1 MGWYLGWTPGPKEI
15 SAVGNVNSIWRNHK
29 PRRFYIVIRKSP
41 VLNGKQGFVKYSS
54 SLRLRGPDTAIS
66 GTGFLMLPAWLMM
79 LLVLCG
85 PAGCSQSTSRPQP
98 PKVSLSA
105 AEAVVQQTAQ
115 DSRSA
120 VRADTVQ
127 AVENLHRP
135 LAEQIVAA
143 ALHDASRPVRFA
155 AAMVAG
161 RRRMK
166 SLEPQ
171 LKSLLHDPDPSVRIA
186 AVYALARLGDSS
198 HMNMLPMMLTSSN
211 PVIRANA
218 AMVLGRLGDAS
229 AIGLLRTLSDD
240 PNHSVKLVVT
250 SALARLGYKRAIKSL
265 IAMDL
270 SGDTADHLFALSTCR
285 SLDNPLAVNVLLAG
299 LHDPMAEAQ
308 LIAARGL
315 GQRGSVAG
323 IKIALT
329 EAASTDPGLRA
340 LAALA
345 LGSIPSPASE
355 PALRTLLQDKNI
367 RVRVAAAA
375 GLINLHDY
383 AKRVASME
391 KAP

>member
-1 MGWYLGWTPGPKEI
+1 M
-15 SAVGNVNSIWRNHK
+15 
-29 PRRFYIVIRKSP
+29 
-41 VLNGKQGFVKYSS
+41 LNGKYCSVKLLAGPLPCRRHAAIPRSG
-54 SLRLRGPDTAIS
+54 SLRSTSPG
-66 GTGFLMLPAWLMM
+66 WLMIAM
-79 LLVLCG
+79 LLCG
-85 PAGCSQSTSRPQP
+85 LAGCSQSASPPMP
-98 PKVSLSA
+98 PKVSLAA
-105 AEAVVQQTAQ
+105 AETVVRQAEK
-115 DSRSA
+115 DLRPA

-127 AVENLHRP
+127 AVEYLHRP
-135 LAEQIVAA
+135 LAEKIIDS
-143 ALHDASRPVRFA
+143 ALHDVSRPVRFA

-171 LKSLLHDPDPSVRIA
+171 IKNLLHDPDPSVRIA
-186 AVYALARLGDSS
+186 AVYALARMGDSS
-198 HMNMLPMMLTSSN
+198 YMNMLPPMLASSN

-229 AIGLLRTLSDD
+229 AIALLRTLSDD
-240 PNHSVKLVVT
+240 PNHSVRLVVT
-250 SALARLGYKRAIKSL
+250 SALARLGYKRAVKSL
-265 IAMDL
+265 IALDL

-285 SLDNPLAVNVLLAG
+285 TLNNPLAVNVLLAG
-299 LHDPMAEAQ
+299 LHDSMAEAQ

-329 EAASTDPGLRA
+329 EAASADPGLRA

-355 PALRTLLQDKNI
+355 PVLRTLLHDKNI

-383 AKRVASME
+383 ANRVASLE

>member
-1 MGWYLGWTPGPKEI
+1 M
-15 SAVGNVNSIWRNHK
+15 
-29 PRRFYIVIRKSP
+29 
-41 VLNGKQGFVKYSS
+41 LNAKNCFVKLSAIP
-54 SLRLRGPDTAIS
+54 LRGGCDAAIPGS
-66 GTGFLMLPAWLMM
+66 GSLSLPAWLTM
-79 LLVLCG
+79 LLLLCG
-85 PAGCSQSTSRPQP
+85 LAGCSQGTSRPLP
-98 PKVSLSA
+98 PKVSLAA

-115 DSRSA
+115 DHRSA

-127 AVENLHRP
+127 AVEKLHRP

-143 ALHDASRPVRFA
+143 ALQDVSRPVRFA

-171 LKSLLHDPDPSVRIA
+171 LKTLLHDPDPSVRIA
-186 AVYALARLGDSS
+186 ALYAMARLGDLS
-198 HMNMLPMMLTSSN
+198 HMNMLPPMLASSN

-229 AIGLLRTLSDD
+229 AIAMLRALSDD
-240 PNHSVKLVVT
+240 PNHSVRLVVT
-250 SALARLGYKRAIKSL
+250 SALARLGYKRAVKSL
-265 IAMDL
+265 IALDL

-285 SLDNPLAVNVLLAG
+285 TLDNPLAVNVLLAG

-329 EAASTDPGLRA
+329 EAASADPGLRA

-355 PALRTLLQDKNI
+355 PALRNLLQDKNI

-383 AKRVASME
+383 ADRVASLE